1 MYKIGNVKLE
11 NNLILAPLLGVNCN
25 AFRMLCK
32 NHGAGLVTTA
42 MVHPDSLFNEK
53 DKLDVIDA
61 ERPVAI
67 QLVGKDADDMAKAA
81 QMVEDKADIIDINLG
96 CPDLKVLAN
105 HAGAFLIKHPEQMKK
120 MVSKVISSVNCP
132 VTAKMRIG
140 WDDKSINAVEVAK
153 ILEDLGVDAIAV
165 HGRTRKQ
172 AYTGKA
178 NWKVIRQVKES
189 VNVPV
194 IGNGDVFQ
202 PQDYKKMMERTG
214 VDFVMVGRGAMGNPQ
229 LFENCLR
236 DVKGESLVRKDLKYT
251 YDLLLEFLD
260 YYEKYSIR
268 DNFSERRQHAM
279 WLLKG
284 IKDGAALKN
293 NVSKTKTIEEMKSV
307 LEKEMK

>member
-202 PQDYKKMMERTG
+202 PQDYKKMMDRTG